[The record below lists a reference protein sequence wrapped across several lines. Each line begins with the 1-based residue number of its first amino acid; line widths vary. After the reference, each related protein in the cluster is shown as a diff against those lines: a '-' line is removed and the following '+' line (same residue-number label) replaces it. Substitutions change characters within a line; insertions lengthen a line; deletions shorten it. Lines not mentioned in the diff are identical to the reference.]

1 MMWGAHEGMGWW
13 MVFGSVFWVLFLG
26 AMIYFIAT
34 LSGRDRQPAAQ
45 HVDSALDI
53 AKRRYAAGE
62 ISEEEFKRLK
72 DHIGG

>member
-26 AMIYFIAT
+26 AMVYFIAT
-34 LSGRDRQPAAQ
+34 LSGRNNQPATQ
-45 HVDSALDI
+45 RSDSPLDI

-62 ISEEEFKRLK
+62 ITEEEFKRLK
-72 DHIGG
+72 EHIGG